1 MLYIIAMKDTSNYI
15 CENNT
20 LAMKEDQP
28 HPNSDNIRRYET
40 TDGKRWYK
48 PSIKREEL
56 ILRFGEINVQS
67 SPARIVETISRERAE
82 EILKKN
88 REKYA

>member
-1 MLYIIAMKDTSNYI
+1 MKDTINYI
-15 CENNT
+15 CENNR
-20 LAMKEDQP
+20 LAMKDDQP
-28 HPNSDNIRRYET
+28 PTNSDNIRRYET

-48 PSIKREEL
+48 PSIKREEML
-56 ILRFGEINVQS
+56 LRFGEINVHS
-67 SPARIVETISRERAE
+67 SPARIVETISPERAE